1 MNWTLRERELVEA
14 LKKNSTVFG
23 DLSPEEEAV
32 FQKVGKKNCDYRSN
46 DGYLKTADC
55 ASHFCPAY
63 TCPIAASF
71 TVPEEPKFKAGD
83 WVMRKDGGICKPHN
97 VYRVQIQDPRWANE
111 DSEYLILCPPEPT
124 PEKIPGYRVKG
135 FRPPKANEL
144 LWNHDRMCMD
154 MAIKDFESPR
164 YILEKI
170 EEPKSADTTLQQRV
184 CKKCGNSTNQTY
196 CEDCGATTLYK
207 KPEEPASRWIECEV
221 TQSDDWEYFQVFTMP
236 DGEQW
241 DVDKAFSVHGFAGMQ
256 YENDPNWYMSPKVFD
271 EGGSRD
277 ECDDGC
283 HTRRIRKVRFE
294 KSAVEGK

>member
-1 MNWTLRERELVEA
+1 MKTV
-14 LKKNSTVFG
+14 TVF
-23 DLSPEEEAV
+23 EV
-32 FQKVGKKNCDYRSN
+32 
-46 DGYLKTADC
+46 
-55 ASHFCPAY
+55 
-63 TCPIAASF
+63 
-71 TVPEEPKFKAGD
+71 GD

-124 PEKIPGYRVKG
+124 PEQIPGLRVKD
-135 FRPPKANEL
+135 FRPPRDGDTYRDSKYTGIGI
-144 LWNHDRMCMD
+144 WPVVGQGDH
-154 MAIKDFESPR
+154 PR

-170 EEPKSADTTLQQRV
+170 EEPK
-184 CKKCGNSTNQTY
+184 
-196 CEDCGATTLYK
+196 
-207 KPEEPASRWIECEV
+207 PEPASRWIECEV
-221 TQSDDWEYFQVFTMP
+221 EYRPLSGGWFHLEKNEWQLSCR
-236 DGEQW
+236 DGI
-241 DVDKAFSVHGFAGMQ
+241 HGFAGMQ